1 MFSFDKF
8 KMTIGTVTTVLHP
21 NDATSKPFLVTLS
34 MDEGKEKYV
43 SKVSDAADSS
53 SKGRKRFQFLISFGA
68 ALVGMQAGITL
79 GWTSPI
85 LPYLT
90 SSESFLPEL
99 SESEISWISSLL
111 ALGAIV
117 GAVPA
122 GKVADWLGRKWTI
135 ILTIVPFVTCWL
147 TLITARNVISICVAR
162 FVGGIGAGAACVL
175 VPVYVG
181 EIAHASIRGAL
192 GAFFPLLLSSGILF
206 SYVAGA
212 YCSYV
217 VFNIVCCAILLPF
230 VLGAPFMPESPMW
243 LMQRGR
249 EDQAA
254 EVLSILRGSRYD
266 IVGELA
272 VLQDDVNRIAKASGG
287 FKDLVG
293 TKAGRRAAVT
303 CVGLMCFQQLCGID
317 AVLFYTVNIF
327 QAADSTIDPFLA
339 TIVIGLTEVVM
350 TIFVASVIDRFGR
363 KPLLLISGAMMTV
376 CLAILGYYFRL
387 KDGGSDVSAFGWVPL
402 TSLAFFNIVFSIG
415 YGSVPF
421 TVISEI
427 FPPETKGVA
436 SSMSIV
442 THWSLVFAVTKLFP
456 TMEYEMGQAMTFWTF
471 SCFTAAS
478 VIFAYFV
485 VPETKGKTLQEIQ
498 KKLERKKVSSVKY
511 PVEPA

>member
-1 MFSFDKF
+1 
-8 KMTIGTVTTVLHP
+8 MTIGTATMVHT
-21 NDATSKPFLVTLS
+21 NDATSKPFLVTLP
-34 MDEGKEKYV
+34 DEGKEKYISQV
-43 SKVSDAADSS
+43 SNAIDSS
-53 SKGRKRFQFLISFGA
+53 GKGKKRFQFLISFCA

-90 SSESFLPEL
+90 SEESFLPEL
-99 SESEISWISSLL
+99 SENQISWISSLL
-111 ALGAIV
+111 ALGAIA

-122 GKVADWLGRKWTI
+122 GKIADWIGRKWAI
-135 ILTIVPFVTCWL
+135 ILTVVPFATCWL
-147 TLITARNVISICVAR
+147 TLVTTRNIISIYAAR
-162 FVGGIGAGAACVL
+162 FIGGIGAGAACVL

-181 EIAHASIRGAL
+181 EIAQASIRGAL
-192 GAFFPLLLSSGILF
+192 GVFFPLLFSSGILF

-212 YCSYV
+212 YCSYTI
-217 VFNIVCCAILLPF
+217 FNIACCAILLPF

-249 EDQAA
+249 EDQTAR
-254 EVLSILRGSRYD
+254 VLSILRGTRYD
-266 IVGELA
+266 IVGEMA

-287 FKDLVG
+287 IKDLIG
-293 TKAGRRAAVT
+293 TKAGRKAAVT
-303 CVGLMCFQQLCGID
+303 CVGLMCFQQLCGVD

-327 QAADSTIDPFLA
+327 QAANSTIDPFLA

-350 TIFVASVIDRFGR
+350 TIFVASVIDKFGR
-363 KPLLLISGAMMTV
+363 KPLLIISGAMMTV

-387 KDGGSDVSAFGWVPL
+387 KDEGSDVSAFGWVPL

-436 SSMSIV
+436 SSISIV

-456 TMEYEMGQAMTFWTF
+456 IMETEMGQAATFWTF

-478 VIFAYFV
+478 VAFAYFV
-485 VPETKGKTLQEIQ
+485 LPETKGKTLQEIQ
-498 KKLERKKVSSVKY
+498 KKLERRKVSSIKY

>member
-1 MFSFDKF
+1 
-8 KMTIGTVTTVLHP
+8 MTIGTTTTMHI
-21 NDATSKPFLVTLS
+21 NDAPSKPFLVTLPS
-34 MDEGKEKYV
+34 PDERKEKYTQV
-43 SKVSDAADSS
+43 SQVSNAADSS
-53 SKGRKRFQFLISFGA
+53 GKGKKRFQFLISFCA

-79 GWTSPI
+79 GWSSPI

-90 SSESFLPEL
+90 SEESFLLKL
-99 SESEISWISSLL
+99 SENQISWISSLL
-111 ALGAIV
+111 ALGAIA

-122 GKVADWLGRKWTI
+122 GKFADWIGRKWAIT
-135 ILTIVPFVTCWL
+135 LTVVPFVTCWL
-147 TLITARNVISICVAR
+147 TLITTRNLISIYVAR

-175 VPVYVG
+175 VPVYIG

-192 GAFFPLLLSSGILF
+192 GAFFPLLFSSGILF

-212 YCSYV
+212 YCSYLI
-217 VFNIVCCAILLPF
+217 FNIACCAVLVPF

-249 EDQAA
+249 EDEAVK
-254 EVLSILRGSRYD
+254 VLTILRGSRYD
-266 IVGELA
+266 IVGEIT
-272 VLQDDVNRIAKASGG
+272 VLQDDVNRIAKATGG
-287 FKDLVG
+287 IKDLVG

-303 CVGLMCFQQLCGID
+303 CVGLMFFQQLCGVD

-350 TIFVASVIDRFGR
+350 TIFVATVIDRFGR
-363 KPLLLISGAMMTV
+363 KPLLVISGAFMTI
-376 CLAILGYYFRL
+376 CLAILGYYFKF
-387 KDGGSDVSAFGWVPL
+387 KDEGSDVSAFGWVPL

-427 FPPETKGVA
+427 FSPETKGVA
-436 SSMSIV
+436 SSISIM

-456 TMEYEMGQAMTFWTF
+456 LMEYQIGQAATFWTF
-471 SCFTAAS
+471 SCFTATS
-478 VIFAYFV
+478 VAFVYFV

-498 KKLERKKVSSVKY
+498 KKLERKKESNIKY